1 MQRKGILQII
11 SSLQNKNDKLIDQ
24 MLPQFEWECLTIQ
37 FEQKDLDIVIKDEF
51 QMEVMIKFLIKY
63 LNTFDGHR
71 DSIQFL
77 QDQRLI
83 HKKVTV
89 DKMMDRIAVGYK
101 LMKFRMKIAFE
112 ACKRGRTVQEHIIQ
126 QVVVTYYERID
137 KGLIEDPYPPIDEKA
152 MEELMNSN
160 LVEITN
166 KKKSKE

>member
-77 QDQRLI
+77 
-83 HKKVTV
+83 
-89 DKMMDRIAVGYK
+89 
-101 LMKFRMKIAFE
+101 
-112 ACKRGRTVQEHIIQ
+112 
-126 QVVVTYYERID
+126 
-137 KGLIEDPYPPIDEKA
+137 
-152 MEELMNSN
+152 
-160 LVEITN
+160 
-166 KKKSKE
+166 